1 MTVIKYGFGSL
12 ADAASDI
19 QNSSRNIGTQLDDLK
34 SQLQP
39 MVDSWE
45 GEAAER
51 YQEHQRKWD
60 TAAGELNEILSTIGR
75 AVDEGNDRMQAVNT
89 AAANSWG

>member
-19 QNSSRNIGTQLDDLK
+19 ETSSRNIGIQLEDLK
-34 SQLQP
+34 SQLKP
-39 MVDSWE
+39 MVASWE
-45 GEAAER
+45 GEASER
-51 YQEHQRKWD
+51 YQAHQAKWD
-60 TAAGELNEILSTIGR
+60 TAAAELNEILSTIGR
-75 AVDEGNDRMQAVNT
+75 AVDEGNNRMQSVNT